1 MQQRHTPSQRP
12 AGMLFFYFFALALFF
27 ALAGNAPK
35 TWAAEGKAAKGSG
48 KGQVVVYNWSEYIP
62 QSVLDDFTK
71 ETGIKVVYSTFESHE
86 AMYAKVKL
94 LRGRS
99 YDVVVPSSYFVDLL
113 RRDKLLKELDHSKIP
128 NLSHL
133 DPKLLN
139 QEYDPGNKYS
149 IPYMWGAVGLAYN
162 SKYIP
167 EGSITGWTD
176 LLKPELKGKIILTDD
191 LRDAMGLALRASGH
205 SINTKDSKALKDA
218 FDFLAKLKPSV
229 RIFDVTAIK
238 QALISEEVWIGP
250 IWNGDYLVAKE
261 ENPAL
266 SYVFPREGAML
277 WVDGF
282 VVPVGA
288 ANVDNAYTFINYML
302 RPDVAVRCVQEYK
315 YSSPN
320 LDALKLLPED
330 MRANPILVPG
340 EQELKNAEF
349 TNVVGDALG
358 EYEKYWEQV
367 KALQ

>member
-1 MQQRHTPSQRP
+1 MRQSLTSVTRP
-12 AGMLFFYFFALALFF
+12 AGTLFFRLFALALLF
-27 ALAGNAPK
+27 ALTATVPSA
-35 TWAAEGKAAKGSG
+35 WAAEKKNSKAPA

-71 ETGIKVVYSTFESHE
+71 ETGIKVVYSTFESNE

-113 RRDKLLKELDHSKIP
+113 RRDKLLRELDHSKIP

-133 DPKLLN
+133 DPKLMN

-149 IPYMWGAVGLAYN
+149 VPYMWGAVGLAYN
-162 SKYIP
+162 TKYIP
-167 EGSITGWTD
+167 EGSVTKWAD
-176 LLKPELKGKIILTDD
+176 LLKPEFKGKIILTDD
-191 LRDAMGLALRASGH
+191 LRDAMGLALRSAGD
-205 SINTKDSKALKDA
+205 SINTKEPRELKDA

-266 SYVFPREGAML
+266 NYVFPQEGAML

-282 VVPVGA
+282 VIPVGA
-288 ANVDNAYTFINYML
+288 ANVDNAYAFIDYML
-302 RPDVAVRCVQEYK
+302 RPEVAVRCIEEYK

-320 LDALKLLPED
+320 LDAIKLLPED
-330 MRANPILVPG
+330 MRNNPILVPG
-340 EQELKNAEF
+340 AKELKDAEF
-349 TNVVGDALG
+349 TNVVGEARR

>member
-1 MQQRHTPSQRP
+1 MQQRPTPSQSP
-12 AGMLFFYFFALALFF
+12 AATAILCLFVLALFF
-27 ALAGNAPK
+27 ALAGP
-35 TWAAEGKAAKGSG
+35 TPAALAADKKAKAAG

-71 ETGIKVVYSTFESHE
+71 ETGIKVVYSTFESNE

-113 RRDKLLKELDHSKIP
+113 RRDKLLRELDHSKIP

-133 DPKLLN
+133 DPKLMN

-162 SKYIP
+162 SKHIP
-167 EGSITGWTD
+167 DGAVTRWAD
-176 LLKPELKGKIILTDD
+176 LLKPEFKGKIILTDD
-191 LRDAMGLALRASGH
+191 LRDAMGLALRADGH
-205 SINTKDSKALKDA
+205 SINTKEPKELKDA
-218 FDFLAKLKPSV
+218 YEFLAKLKPSV

-238 QALISEEVWIGP
+238 QALISEEVWLGP

-266 SYVFPREGAML
+266 KYVFPEEGALL

-288 ANVDNAYTFINYML
+288 ANVDNAYAFINYML
-302 RPDVAVRCVQEYK
+302 RPEVAVRCIEEYK

-320 LDALKLLPED
+320 LDAIKLLPEEL
-330 MRANPILVPG
+330 RGNPILVPG
-340 EQELKNAEF
+340 PAELKNAEF
-349 TNVVGDALG
+349 TNVVGDSLS

>member
-1 MQQRHTPSQRP
+1 MRHSFTPLQRST
-12 AGMLFFYFFALALFF
+12 GALALFLF
-27 ALAGNAPK
+27 ALAVLFTLADHIPK
-35 TWAAEGKAAKGSG
+35 AWAAEKKNGKAPA

-62 QSVLDDFTK
+62 QSVLDDFTR
-71 ETGIKVVYSTFESHE
+71 ETGIKVIYSTFESNE

-113 RRDKLLKELDHSKIP
+113 RRDKLLRELDHSKLP
-128 NLSHL
+128 NLSYL
-133 DPKLLN
+133 DPKLMN

-162 SKYIP
+162 TKYISD
-167 EGSITGWTD
+167 GSITKWAD

-191 LRDAMGLALRASGH
+191 LRDAMGLGLRASGH
-205 SINTKDSKALKDA
+205 SINTTDPKDLKDA

-266 SYVFPREGAML
+266 TYVFPQEGAML

-282 VVPVGA
+282 VIPVGA
-288 ANVDNAYTFINYML
+288 ANVDNAYEFINYML
-302 RPDVAVRCVQEYK
+302 RPEVAVRCIEEYK

-320 LDALKLLPED
+320 LDAIKLLPEEL
-330 MRANPILVPG
+330 RNNPILVPG
-340 EQELKNAEF
+340 PAELKNSEF
-349 TNVVGDALG
+349 TNVIGDALS

>member
-1 MQQRHTPSQRP
+1 MCRSGGRFS
-12 AGMLFFYFFALALFF
+12 LWLVALAALF
-27 ALAGNAPK
+27 AVTIGAPAS
-35 TWAAEGKAAKGSG
+35 WAAEKNSGKSAS

-71 ETGIKVVYSTFESHE
+71 ETGIKVVYSTFESNE

-113 RRDKLLKELDHSKIP
+113 RRDKLLREIDHSKLP
-128 NLSHL
+128 NMSHL

-139 QEYDPGNKYS
+139 QEYDPSNRYS
-149 IPYMWGAVGLAYN
+149 IPYMWGAVGIAYN
-162 SKYIP
+162 TKYIP
-167 EGSITGWTD
+167 AGSVTKWAD
-176 LLKPELKGKIILTDD
+176 LLKPEFKGKIILTDD
-191 LRDAMGLALRASGH
+191 LRDGMGLALRAQGY
-205 SINTKDSKALKDA
+205 SINTKDPKALKDA

-238 QALISEEVWIGP
+238 QSLISEEVWVGP
-250 IWNGDYLVAKE
+250 IWNGDYLVAKD
-261 ENPAL
+261 ENPSL
-266 SYVFPREGAML
+266 TYVFPQEGAML

-282 VVPVGA
+282 VIPVGA

-302 RPDVAVRCVQEYK
+302 RPDVAVRCVEEYK

-320 LDALKLLPED
+320 LDAIKLLPEEL
-330 MRANPILVPG
+330 RNNPILVPG
-340 EQELKNAEF
+340 ETELKNSEF
-349 TNVVGDALG
+349 TNVVGDALT

-367 KALQ
+367 KAAQ